1 MNDSQA
7 LRIAPGKIT
16 ITARGEGLAGLY
28 AAADCR
34 MIEIAGSGVLGG
46 VPVALVADEE
56 GLLKAEPEVNLTASD
71 VLAVATKSAPAYLFG
86 GGLVGT
92 CALVHDEELRGF
104 TADEVARIIT
114 ALEKGGFPL

>member
-1 MNDSQA
+1 MSGYA
-7 LRIAPGKIT
+7 LVIKPGKVSFT
-16 ITARGEGLAGLY
+16 ERGEGLPGLY

-34 MIEIAGSGVLGG
+34 LIEVVGSGVLGG

-104 TADEVARIIT
+104 SDDELANIVK